1 VVHVHAGVAFE
12 GCELVLAARRAG
24 TRVVLRT
31 EHLPYEIRTPE
42 QAECYRGAAEAVD
55 RLICV
60 SQGVAES
67 FRRAGVPPARLA
79 VVRNGVPV
87 MRPAHPSPVPRRL
100 GLPDDVLVVLT
111 PARFSEQKGHCYLLP
126 AVQSV
131 VRSRADV
138 RFVWSGDGPTLSDM
152 RAAVTAEGLS
162 DYVLFLPPSEEIA
175 ELLAVADLLVLPSL
189 HEGMPLV
196 VLEAMSAGVPV
207 LATRVC
213 GTDEIVVDGATGRL
227 IPARDPDA
235 LATALL
241 DLLADP
247 WTRRQYSQA
256 ARHDY
261 ETWGTERRMAAET
274 ADIYDEL
281 LLASPPADSVSDRAG
296 AFGHADPAR
305 SRRERGAAL
314 ATGSATRARR

>member
-1 VVHVHAGVAFE
+1 M
-12 GCELVLAARRAG
+12 
-24 TRVVLRT
+24 LRT

-87 MRPAHPSPVPRRL
+87 MRPAHPSPVRRRL

-131 VRSRADV
+131 VRSRTDV

-213 GTDEIVVDGATGRL
+213 GNDEIVVDGATGRL
-227 IPARDPDA
+227 VPARDPHG
-235 LATALL
+235 LASALL

-256 ARHDY
+256 ARLDY

-281 LLASPPADSVSDRAG
+281 LLASPPADSVSGRAG

-305 SRRERGAAL
+305 SRRERGAAYT
-314 ATGSATRARR
+314 TGSAARGRP